1 MPPQE
6 LENYETAEGKRV
18 TLVFGAVKYKDGV
31 FVQRQSQYYLIE
43 TNTQALLVNTIDSGG
58 GLGANQIDFYAGQS
72 MGNMP
77 RWELDED
84 NYVTVWSVE
93 FEQRSKP

>member
-1 MPPQE
+1 
-6 LENYETAEGKRV
+6 
-18 TLVFGAVKYKDGV
+18 
-31 FVQRQSQYYLIE
+31 
-43 TNTQALLVNTIDSGG
+43 
-58 GLGANQIDFYAGQS
+58 